1 MFPVRLPPIPPRQ
14 APEAGPLALQ
24 PAAPDAIRVEQQ
36 CDFSGVCMTADEHA
50 LLRERTRDRLRRGV
64 LPMEAPSRSFAGP
77 ATGKV
82 CACCDRPI
90 LAPEP
95 EFELEFARPDAL
107 GRKTLWMHTACD
119 AIWYSERIRIRQF

>member
-1 MFPVRLPPIPPRQ
+1 
-14 APEAGPLALQ
+14 
-24 PAAPDAIRVEQQ
+24 
-36 CDFSGVCMTADEHA
+36 MTADEHA
-50 LLRERTRDRLRRGV
+50 LLRERTRERMRLRV
-64 LPMEAPSRSFAGP
+64 LPIAAPSRSCAGP

-107 GRKTLWMHTACD
+107 GRTTLWMHTACD
-119 AIWYSERIRIRQF
+119 AIWYSERICIQQG